1 VVGWSLPGAS
11 DSGEVKGQAMIR
23 LAIDHVHVREAS
35 PGSGGE
41 WWVLHPSNDAILA
54 YCDTKEE
61 AELVSKGLRELAAKL
76 ANETK

>member
-1 VVGWSLPGAS
+1 
-11 DSGEVKGQAMIR
+11 MIR
-23 LAIDHVHVREAS
+23 LVIDHVDVREAS

-61 AELVSKGLRELAAKL
+61 AELVSKGLRELAAQL
-76 ANETK
+76 AKVSR